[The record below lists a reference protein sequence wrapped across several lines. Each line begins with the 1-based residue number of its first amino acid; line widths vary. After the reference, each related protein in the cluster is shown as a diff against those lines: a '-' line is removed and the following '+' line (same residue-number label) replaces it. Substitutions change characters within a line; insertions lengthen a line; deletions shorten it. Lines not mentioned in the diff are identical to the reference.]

1 MNIED
6 ERPIKP
12 FNTNFNA
19 AQARFEEEQAELR
32 IDQHDE
38 EEKQVVTNFEDE
50 RPLSGKGSYK
60 FTQSAE
66 KTPAKKSEE
75 VVDIEVRS
83 RTHTASSKGKSI
95 EDERPLKGATT
106 YNIPD
111 EQPISSKG
119 SYDYITD
126 ERPLNAAGKISSSKT
141 SKGKA
146 SVTTL
151 DERPIGQNNSMN
163 FDERPLS
170 SKGAYNMMDERPI
183 GGGAGANFGDERPLK
198 STPFDVSEHPPG
210 FYKSYLFH
218 F

>member
-19 AQARFEEEQAELR
+19 AQTRFEDDHPTELR
-32 IDQHDE
+32 IDQEEE
-38 EEKQVVTNFEDE
+38 EEKQIVTNIVEDE

-60 FTQSAE
+60 FTGSAE
-66 KTPAKKSEE
+66 KTPAKQLEE
-75 VVDIEVRS
+75 VTDIEVRS
-83 RTHTASSKGKSI
+83 RTHTASSKGKSVD
-95 EDERPLKGATT
+95 DERPLKGAAT
-106 YNIPD
+106 YNIQD

-119 SYDYITD
+119 SYDYIAEEKPIST
-126 ERPLNAAGKISSSKT
+126 AAGKISSSKT

-163 FDERPLS
+163 FDEKPLTS
-170 SKGAYNMMDERPI
+170 QGAYNMMDERPI

-198 STPFDVSEHPPG
+198 STPFEISEHPPG
-210 FYKSYLFH
+210 SFYNY
-218 F
+218 